1 MTPVQDL
8 WERSLKEVGEDNLEQ
23 TVTGMLIFYPYQL
36 AGYLEV
42 NLHFHRRYDI
52 TITARGRGVSH
63 IKGLCVWKYAMKCTL
78 PYFNNW
84 K

>member
-1 MTPVQDL
+1 MIFGAKLNGVNVKLPPPDSAAALSGISMTPVQDL

-42 NLHFHRRYDI
+42 KFTFSSSL
-52 TITARGRGVSH
+52 
-63 IKGLCVWKYAMKCTL
+63 
-78 PYFNNW
+78 
-84 K
+84 